1 MRWRRAR
8 CLPSPSACRSA
19 RAWSISATTDGQI
32 GRHGG
37 ELRMLSGREKDVRML
52 VVYGYARLVA
62 YDRNFALV
70 PDLLESCEVDE
81 GRIFTLRLRPGLRW
95 SDGHRVSAEDFRYF
109 WEDIAGN
116 ETLAPFGPS
125 RALRVKGRFPRAS
138 RCSTST
144 RSGTRG
150 TSRTPSSFP
159 PSPARG
165 PSRYSRPRTTSGGST
180 PATPTRRSS
189 RSSRRRRGGATG
201 GRCTS
206 TASAPTRT
214 PTRSFLPSSPGSTL
228 PGRPRSATCSSATP
242 STTGWMGRAGSFP
255 TSTGWSSTSPTPS

>member
-1 MRWRRAR
+1 MRRIILAGLGALLGTLAFACSAAEYVETPWFREAVAAGA
-8 CLPSPSACRSA
+8 LPPVAERLPERPSVVELGG
-19 RAWSISATTDGQI
+19 DGREI

-116 ETLAPFGPS
+116 ETLARFGPS
-125 RALRVKGRFPRAS
+125 RA
-138 RCSTST
+138 
-144 RSGTRG
+144 
-150 TSRTPSSFP
+150 
-159 PSPARG
+159 
-165 PSRYSRPRTTSGGST
+165 
-180 PATPTRRSS
+180 
-189 RSSRRRRGGATG
+189 
-201 GRCTS
+201 
-206 TASAPTRT
+206 
-214 PTRSFLPSSPGSTL
+214 
-228 PGRPRSATCSSATP
+228 
-242 STTGWMGRAGSFP
+242 
-255 TSTGWSSTSPTPS
+255 